1 MHWSVCVLTIF
12 YCWNMMMNSSLD
24 YNNFSTFFG
33 YNDFW
38 LIKCTFCS
46 GAKYYYSA
54 IATIFFPKCYDEQI
68 VGIISHRF
76 WHISNIFFIYSR
88 KFFFH
93 SCEIGTFF
101 FLLIA
106 LSQSTFNFSL
116 LLYVAL
122 CIFTISKCKVIN
134 LYSQMMCKN
143 SDFYAKEK
151 KNGQACI

>member
-1 MHWSVCVLTIF
+1 MVQNIIILQLLLSF
-12 YCWNMMMNSSLD
+12 FPNAMMNKSWALFHIGSDIFQISSS
-24 YNNFSTFFG
+24 FIPESF
-33 YNDFW
+33 
-38 LIKCTFCS
+38 
-46 GAKYYYSA
+46 
-54 IATIFFPKCYDEQI
+54 
-68 VGIISHRF
+68 
-76 WHISNIFFIYSR
+76 FFILV
-88 KFFFH
+88 KLGH
-93 SCEIGTFF
+93 FF

-151 KNGQACI
+151 KRMAKPVYSIYLSTSISSPFMKLSA